1 MADTTN
7 AGTTFVI
14 YRHLTASGPEYRWR
28 LRDSKGRTLARS
40 AAGHRERSDVEREMR
55 PVVEAHP
62 GASVLDPAG

>member
-1 MADTTN
+1 MADTTT
-7 AGTTFVI
+7 AGTFVI

-28 LRDSKGRTLARS
+28 LRDTDGRTLARS
-40 AAGHRERSDVEREMR
+40 ATGHRERSDLEREMR